1 MSQGQRQLVTMR
13 PSLRR
18 SIFAGFTVVGLIVV
32 SLISGQRDGE
42 AEQDQVAESVGYFAP
57 PVPSTSSTVAQAGST
72 GDPSAAGASPTTA
85 TPTTAEPPSEC
96 GGDRR
101 PVFGCPLLVDDFD
114 GASVNTGPQG
124 WSVYDYPESAFP
136 RVAKNFSVE
145 NGEAQFHGTYNRS
158 TGEILGAGM
167 ASRISQKYGRWE
179 LRAKVDSGRGYSAAA
194 LLWPTNENWPT
205 DGEVDIFEIPNADRK
220 KVFQVVHNGVRN
232 NTGQN
237 NILMDATQ
245 WHTYAIEWTP
255 TRLVYY
261 VDNKAE
267 WTVTKPLLIPTTANL
282 NMTIQMDPGTA
293 KQCGRWFECPD
304 GSTPDVTK
312 LHVDWVKVWKYTP
325 DAK

>member
-1 MSQGQRQLVTMR
+1 MAQAPRQLVTMR
-13 PSLRR
+13 PSTRR
-18 SIFAGFTVVGLIVV
+18 SIFAVLTVVGLIVL
-32 SLISGQRDGE
+32 SLFSGQRDGE
-42 AEQDQVAESVGYFAP
+42 AEQTEAQESVGYFAP
-57 PVPSTSSTVAQAGST
+57 PVPSTSSTVVQS
-72 GDPSAAGASPTTA
+72 ASPGDSSTPATSTTA
-85 TPTTAEPPSEC
+85 APPSEC
-96 GGDRR
+96 GGDKR
-101 PVFGCPLLVDDFD
+101 PVFGCPLLTDNFD
-114 GASVNTGPQG
+114 GTSVDTGLQG
-124 WSVYDYPESAFP
+124 WSVYDYPDSAFP

-145 NGEAQFHGTYNRS
+145 NGEAQFHGTYDRAS
-158 TGEILGAGM
+158 GEILGAGM

-179 LRAKVDSGRGYSAAA
+179 LRAKVDQGRGFSAAA

-205 DGEVDIFEIPNADRK
+205 DGEVDIFEIPSADRQ

-237 NILMDATQ
+237 KILMDATQ

-261 VDNKAE
+261 VDNKAQ
-267 WTVTKPLLIPTTANL
+267 WTVTKSLLVPTTGNL

-304 GSTPDVTK
+304 ANTPPVTK

-325 DAK
+325 DSK